1 MAPKKDEL
9 TIKIA
14 AEGKLALFYKTH
26 SLAQGYEGDFLNIYD
41 LNTPSI
47 KRIFSSRLS
56 MDNRA
61 SMSDKVEI
69 WNSSYHFDNEFKI
82 IQEISGSVDKKPF
95 SKTKIFAY
103 DGDSYKEVK

>member
-69 WNSSYHFDNEFKI
+69 RNSSYRFDNEFNI

-95 SKTKIFAY
+95 SKKTIFSF
-103 DGDSYKEVK
+103 DGDHYNEVK